1 MFSGASP
8 VQSGRSGLAFQVC
21 PLGSNGLVSDCSDRA
36 QCAFIRRLLASSSRL
51 LGQPD
56 ERRSHDVGH
65 ILGASNP
72 LRLRRTGP
80 DGRRPVRRE
89 HRQRC
94 SARAGS
100 GSGPRL
106 GGDGRDSAVAAPPFR
121 PPSPSPPLGSPPPPS
136 RPLGASPPPL
146 GPPPSPSRPLGASPP
161 PLGPPPPLVDWSET
175 ASVRWSG
182 RRTRAMAEGN
192 EPCAS
197 VTRSRRRTT
206 FATRPRWTAAPSS
219 ISRPQPA
226 SYEIGLSEQT
236 GLRSRSDPSS

>member
-1 MFSGASP
+1 MVSGASP
-8 VQSGRSGLAFQVC
+8 AQSGRSSLAFQVC
-21 PLGSNGLVSDCSDRA
+21 PPGSNGLVSDCSDRA

-72 LRLRRTGP
+72 LRLRRTRP

-100 GSGPRL
+100 GSGSRH
-106 GGDGRDSAVAAPPFR
+106 GGDGRDGAVAAPPFR

-161 PLGPPPPLVDWSET
+161 ALGPPPPLV
-175 ASVRWSG
+175 G
-182 RRTRAMAEGN
+182 REAGLSRSLSPSAPSRPRVAPAALRRSDRPPVAMPPPARRR
-192 EPCAS
+192 PRPRHRRCRSDRS
-197 VTRSRRRTT
+197 VTVG
-206 FATRPRWTAAPSS
+206 RPAA
-219 ISRPQPA
+219 R
-226 SYEIGLSEQT
+226 G
-236 GLRSRSDPSS
+236 R